1 MPPLVRRSDRCVSL
15 HIYMI
20 IIIMMIMT
28 VMMMILTLII
38 MLIII
43 KAIMMINN
51 VEDNNSNIGNDYN
64 NDINKNKEPCGVE
77 FTTNR
82 GEEI

>member
-1 MPPLVRRSDRCVSL
+1 
-15 HIYMI
+15 
-20 IIIMMIMT
+20 
-28 VMMMILTLII
+28 
-38 MLIII
+38 
-43 KAIMMINN
+43 MINN

-82 GEEI
+82 GEEIWKADMEKLEKLVSV